1 MSRVQDQQKAIQLIQ
16 KKDLLLLLI
25 IFSSIG
31 VGIEFPNVGKGF
43 IPYLLQFMM
52 FLLFFSFLKIEFAQ
66 VLKNIRKTTSQIF
79 VLCSFKLLILPIGLF
94 FFAQAVWPQYAVPV
108 LLLSG
113 ISTGVTAPF
122 ISSLL
127 NASTLPVLMMVVI
140 SSFLVPFSL
149 PALVSA
155 LIGRSFE
162 ISFLSMVKTLAMVVF
177 LPAVGA
183 ILLRRGSPLALRKL
197 EKAEFPVSL
206 VIFACT
212 NLGVFSKYS
221 SFFNERPVEL
231 AGTILV
237 AFILSILYHLAGF
250 LVTWGRKKED
260 RLAGA
265 ISFAYM
271 NNILVMVFS
280 SEFFG
285 PLSVA
290 LAAMYLLP
298 FFTMIVPARIFG
310 DIFK

>member
-1 MSRVQDQQKAIQLIQ
+1 MIR
-16 KKDLLLLLI
+16 KKDLLLLLVV
-25 IFSSIG
+25 FSSIG
-31 VGIEFPNVGKGF
+31 MGIGLPSVGKGF

-52 FLLFFSFLKIEFAQ
+52 LLLFFSFLKIDFAQ
-66 VLKNIRKTTSQIF
+66 VLKNIRNTTSLIF
-79 VLCSFKLLILPIGLF
+79 VLCLFKLVILPVGLF
-94 FFAQAVWPQYAVPV
+94 FFAQVVWPEYALPV

-113 ISTGVTAPF
+113 VSTGVTAPF
-122 ISSLL
+122 ISGLL

-140 SSFLVPFSL
+140 SSFVVPFSL
-149 PALVSA
+149 PVLVSA
-155 LIGRSFE
+155 LVGRSFE
-162 ISFLSMVKTLAMVVF
+162 ISFLVMVKTLAMVVF
-177 LPAVGA
+177 LPAAGA
-183 ILLRRGSPLALRKL
+183 ILLRRGSPHALRKL

-231 AGTILV
+231 VGTILV
-237 AFILSILYHLAGF
+237 AFILSILYHLLGF
-250 LVTWGRKKED
+250 LVTWGQKKED

-280 SEFFG
+280 SEYFG

-298 FFTMIVPARIFG
+298 FFAMIVPARIVG
-310 DIFK
+310 EIFR

>member
-1 MSRVQDQQKAIQLIQ
+1 MIQ
-16 KKDLLLLLI
+16 KKDLLLLLV

-31 VGIEFPNVGKGF
+31 VGIGLPDVGKGF

-52 FLLFFSFLKIEFAQ
+52 CLLFFSFLKIEFAQ
-66 VLKNIRKTTSQIF
+66 VLKNIRKTTSLILI
-79 VLCSFKLLILPIGLF
+79 LCLFKLLILPIGLF
-94 FFAQAVWPQYAVPV
+94 FLVRAIWPQYAVPV

-122 ISSLL
+122 ISGFL

-140 SSFLVPFSL
+140 SSFLAPFSL

-155 LIGRSFE
+155 LIGKSFE
-162 ISFLSMVKTLAMVVF
+162 IPFVTMVKTLAMVVF
-177 LPAVGA
+177 LPAAGA

-231 AGTILV
+231 LGTILV
-237 AFILSILYHLAGF
+237 AFILSILYHLVGF
-250 LVTWGRKKED
+250 LVTWGKKRED

-280 SEFFG
+280 SEYFG

-298 FFTMIVPARIFG
+298 FFAMIVPARIVG
-310 DIFK
+310 EIFR